1 MASGAFSPAA
11 FSPTAFSIAADGEPY
26 ARMLMALLPPG
37 RLWKLIGSTL
47 EQFFR
52 ACADE
57 LARFDLRIG
66 DFLNEIDPS
75 TATELLPEYETELAL
90 VAAQTAAERRANI
103 IARLVRRQRFRP
115 ADFQQA
121 LAQLL
126 AQDPSA
132 VVVIERSLAYISAVG
147 DQREIY
153 QFFIY
158 RDPTLPG
165 TYFLASAQAL
175 VADLAT
181 QSGGM
186 KPSHTKGFVIESIN
200 MLYDDAHSL
209 YDRDLLGA

>member
-1 MASGAFSPAA
+1 MPSGAFSPAA
-11 FSPTAFSIAADGEPY
+11 FSPTAFSITADSEPY
-26 ARMLMALLPPG
+26 AQMLMALLPPG

-47 EQFFR
+47 ADFFR
-52 ACADE
+52 GCADE

-66 DFLNEIDPS
+66 DFLNELDPS
-75 TATELLPEYETELAL
+75 TATELLPEYERELGL
-90 VAAQTAAERRANI
+90 VAAPTVAERRANVV
-103 IARLVRRQRFRP
+103 ARLVRRQGFRP

-121 LAQLL
+121 LAPLL

-132 VVVIERSLAYISAVG
+132 VVVLERSLAYIAAAG

-175 VADLAT
+175 VAGPAT

-186 KPSHTKGFVIESIN
+186 KPSHTEGFVIESVSAV
-200 MLYDDAHSL
+200 YDDPHSV
-209 YDRDLLGA
+209 YDRDLYGA